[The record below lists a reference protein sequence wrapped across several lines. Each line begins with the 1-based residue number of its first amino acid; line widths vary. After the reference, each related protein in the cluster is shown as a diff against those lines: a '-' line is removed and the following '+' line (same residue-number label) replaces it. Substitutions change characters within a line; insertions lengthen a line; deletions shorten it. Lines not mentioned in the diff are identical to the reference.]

1 MLTVKNLKTD
11 KLVVKSN
18 DLVEARYRLSL
29 QESHVI
35 LWLLTQIKPEDDD
48 FKVHKLKVK
57 DFAELV
63 GLKVDSQYKELQKIT
78 ESLMQRVMKIREPG
92 EKTLLQVSWL
102 SSAFYEEDK
111 GMVSLKF
118 DSKLKPYLLQLKKQ
132 FTKIN
137 VTDSLKFKSIY
148 AVRIYELLLQY
159 APIGKRDITVEE
171 LRDYCGIKENEYNLY
186 SGLKRDVVN
195 KAKSEINKKTCYTVD
210 YTESKRSRK
219 VDKIHWTIDK
229 KAKPEAAK
237 TTITEPKSIQR
248 EITMLPINY
257 DSCTITDIVYFCKA
271 NVNELA
277 RDKIDYLLRIN
288 SFTKTDDKLSLGFE
302 SPFFRDRCDIDEVKN
317 KLMSFFTVT
326 NLEFL

>member
-1 MLTVKNLKTD
+1 M
-11 KLVVKSN
+11 
-18 DLVEARYRLSL
+18 
-29 QESHVI
+29 
-35 LWLLTQIKPEDDD
+35 
-48 FKVHKLKVK
+48 
-57 DFAELV
+57 V
-63 GLKVDSQYKELQKIT
+63 GLKVDGQYGELQKIT

-137 VTDSLKFKSIY
+137 VTDSLKLKSIY
-148 AVRIYELLLQY
+148 AVRIYELLTQY
-159 APIGKRDITVEE
+159 ETIGKRTITVEE
-171 LRDYCGIKENEYNLY
+171 FRNYCGIKEDEYKLY
-186 SGLKRDVVN
+186 GHLKNKVIN
-195 KAKSEINKKTCYTVD
+195 KAKSEINEKTD
-210 YTESKRSRK
+210 YSVNYKEIKESRK
-219 VDKIHWTIDK
+219 VVSTDWTIDK

-237 TTITEPKSIQR
+237 KTITEPKSIQR

-257 DSCTITDIVYFCKA
+257 DSCTIPDIIYFCKA
-271 NVNELA
+271 NVNALA